1 MSKPITVS
9 ILACFALSGCSLFQ
23 KSPTWDKVVRTRVS
37 LPRDGDSSRT
47 YAEGLHHELK
57 AAGVENKVVT
67 YQYRFRSRLR
77 EDAIAE
83 STAVIYRDDSNA
95 TYPWWIK
102 DERSGRPTW
111 LPNASVQQQVR
122 FYVGRDVEIV
132 GPEAGYGGKR
142 IVRMEAR
149 PRRAAGSLAADGSS
163 SEAIFQ
169 DAHGTAFNKNSAVD
183 RAKML
188 ALLRS
193 RNATADLRTF

>member
-1 MSKPITVS
+1 MSKPITLS
-9 ILACFALSGCSLFQ
+9 LIACFAFTGCSLFQ
-23 KSPTWDKVVRTRVS
+23 KSPTWDRVVRTRVS
-37 LPRDGDSSRT
+37 LPRDGDASRI

-57 AAGVENKVVT
+57 AAGVEHKVVK

-111 LPNASVQQQVR
+111 LPNASVQQQIR

-132 GPEAGYGGKR
+132 GPEAGYGEKR
-142 IVRMEAR
+142 IVRMESR
-149 PRRAAGSLAADGSS
+149 PRRASGTVATGGSS
-163 SEAIFQ
+163 PEGIFR
-169 DAHGTAFNKNSAVD
+169 DAHGTAFNRNSAVD

-193 RNATADLRTF
+193 RNATAALRNF